1 MSVQVQRRG
10 GTTAEHGTF
19 AGASREITVDTDKKT
34 LVVHDGVKKGGFPL
48 AREDLT
54 NVGALA
60 LFNKISELLP
70 DFLSLIVPTGTV
82 WSYSGKTP
90 PKGFLLYDGKTLGN
104 DASEAD
110 FMGETYKALYLHQ
123 WENLDVVVI
132 ENDGGKGLSALADWE
147 AGKRLKLP
155 DTRRKIIVGADSS
168 ENVLDRQLGMTG
180 GEEEHKLT
188 IHEMPP
194 HNHQSKQ
201 GTVSPAGSDE
211 TMASG
216 DDYTHAIAN
225 WTLTTSAGDGE
236 PHNNMPP
243 WLALNYIVKL

>member
-10 GTTAEHGTF
+10 GTTAEHSTF
-19 AGASREITVDTDKKT
+19 VGASREITVDTKKKT
-34 LVVHDGVKKGGFPL
+34 LVVHDGKTKGGFPL

-54 NVGALA
+54 NVGAQA
-60 LFNKISELLP
+60 LFDKISELLP
-70 DFLSLIVPTGTV
+70 DFLSLIVPTGAV
-82 WSYSGKTP
+82 WSYSGKEAP
-90 PKGFLLYDGKTLGN
+90 NGFLLYDGKTLGN
-104 DASEAD
+104 DDSEAD
-110 FMGETYKALYLHQ
+110 FKGQAYKALYLHQ
-123 WENLDVVVI
+123 WENLDYVVI
-132 ENDGGKGLSALADWE
+132 AGGKGMTALADWE
-147 AGKRLKLP
+147 AGKKLTLP
-155 DTRRKIIVGADSS
+155 DARRKMIVGADYTD
-168 ENVLDRQLGMTG
+168 NILDRQLGMTG

-194 HNHQSKQ
+194 HTHQSKQ

-243 WLALNYIVKL
+243 WIALNFIVKL